1 MLHMKDL
8 LLDIFKNLNISA
20 DPGRFEVFCKELLHA
35 NEVMNLTAITKP
47 EEVAVRHFA
56 DSLALLNVMDFS
68 GKRVIDVGCGA
79 GFPGLPLRL
88 AREDISL
95 TLLDALKKRISF
107 LEGVCERLS
116 LTGVECVHARAEEL
130 AAKAEYRESYDI
142 AVSRA
147 VADLSMLCE
156 LTLPFVK
163 VGGAFVAMKSVSC
176 EEELVAAEKAI
187 SALGGELDKKADYPL
202 YNTGITRMAL
212 VIRKVRPTPEKYP
225 RRFAKIKSKPL

>member
-1 MLHMKDL
+1 MRDL
-8 LLDIFKNLNISA
+8 LSDIFKNLNISA
-20 DPGRFEVFCKELLHA
+20 DPARFEVFCTELLRT
-35 NEVMNLTAITKP
+35 NEVMNLTAITEP
-47 EEVAVRHFA
+47 REVAVRHFA
-56 DSLALLNVMDFS
+56 DSLALLGVIDFS

-88 AREDISL
+88 ARDDISL

-107 LEGVCERLS
+107 LEEVCRRLALS
-116 LTGVECVHARAEEL
+116 DVECVHARAEEL

-163 VGGAFVAMKSVSC
+163 EGGAFVAMKAAGC
-176 EEELVAAEKAI
+176 ENELSAAANAI
-187 SALGGELDKKADYPL
+187 SVLGGELEKRADYPL
-202 YNTGITRMAL
+202 YTTGITHTAL